1 MSARS
6 TTSPPPGDD
15 ARWVLAQLLEA
26 VPVAVRPLRQL
37 HPFGSTFAFEDVTEV
52 ELLRPRVAVEIET
65 DTIPVEI
72 EGTGSFANRELRL
85 RFFHPRV
92 RGKRVT
98 YHVEPVR

>member
-6 TTSPPPGDD
+6 AYSPPCGDD
-15 ARWVLAQLLEA
+15 SRWVLAQLLEA
-26 VPVAVRPLRQL
+26 VPVAVRPFRQL
-37 HPFGSTFAFEDVTEV
+37 HPFGSTFASEDVTEV
-52 ELLRPRVAVEIET
+52 ELLRSLVSVEIET

-72 EGTGSFANRELRL
+72 VGTGSFADRELCL